1 MAPKDRL
8 TFRAVTRDR
17 WPDLEELFGPRGAC
31 GGCWCMWWKLPRSEF
46 KKGRGE
52 GNRAALHRLVR
63 SGRTPGLLAYR
74 GTKPVGWV
82 AVAPRDTF
90 PVLQRSR
97 NLKPLDDRPAWSAP
111 CFFVRREER
120 GRGISVALLE
130 AAKEHV
136 QRNGGELLEGY
147 PVCPRRKRIPDA
159 FAWTGLVS
167 AFRKSGFQEVA
178 RPSPTRAIMRCWI
191 RKDEA

>member
-52 GNRAALHRLVR
+52 LR
-63 SGRTPGLLAYR
+63 
-74 GTKPVGWV
+74 
-82 AVAPRDTF
+82 
-90 PVLQRSR
+90 
-97 NLKPLDDRPAWSAP
+97 
-111 CFFVRREER
+111 
-120 GRGISVALLE
+120 
-130 AAKEHV
+130 
-136 QRNGGELLEGY
+136 EGY